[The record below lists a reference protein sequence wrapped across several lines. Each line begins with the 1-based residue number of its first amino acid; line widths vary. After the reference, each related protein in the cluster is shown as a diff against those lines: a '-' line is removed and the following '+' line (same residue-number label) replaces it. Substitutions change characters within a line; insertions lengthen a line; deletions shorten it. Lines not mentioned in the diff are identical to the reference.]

1 MKKTVFYL
9 ILVSM
14 AIVSGCKAIKN
25 MPEAEPSPEQVSLA
39 VEPGNSIPL
48 DVQLQKVPGIT
59 VQGEGANARVRI
71 RGSASFLGDSE
82 PLFVVNGVPVYGGFR
97 DVFSMVNTAQL
108 KSINVLRNPS
118 DTGIYGTRGANGVV
132 EIKY

>member
-1 MKKTVFYL
+1 MKKAIFYL
-9 ILVSM
+9 LVASLSF
-14 AIVSGCKAIKN
+14 VFSCKAIKD
-25 MPEAEPSPEQVSLA
+25 MPEATPGPEQVSLA
-39 VEPGNSIPL
+39 VEPGNSIPP

-108 KSINVLRNPS
+108 KSINVLRNPA

>member
-1 MKKTVFYL
+1 MKQPVFYL
-9 ILVSM
+9 LLGAM
-14 AIVSGCKAIKN
+14 ALFMSCKALKN
-25 MPEAEPSPEQVSLA
+25 MPEAEAAPEQVSLA

-59 VQGEGANARVRI
+59 VQGEGANARIRV